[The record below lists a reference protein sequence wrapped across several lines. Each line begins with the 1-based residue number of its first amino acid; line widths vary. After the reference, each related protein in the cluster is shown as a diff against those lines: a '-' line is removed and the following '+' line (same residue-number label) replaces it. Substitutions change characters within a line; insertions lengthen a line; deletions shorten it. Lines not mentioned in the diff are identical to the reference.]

1 MDFFFFLFELL
12 GPADITQDPVFGGGR
27 LLFHFMAMQGH
38 EYLMRYMLA
47 KFPQLSLFQKD

>member
-1 MDFFFFLFELL
+1 MDFYFYLFELV
-12 GPADITQDPVFGGGR
+12 GSFDISQDAVFGGGK

-47 KFPQLSLFQKD
+47 KFPQISLF